1 MNSLEY
7 LGSSFNKKT
16 EELDKEK
23 IKKETYD
30 NKSKLNIVLFGATGV
45 GKSSLVNAV
54 FGDNIV
60 KSGVGEPITQ
70 FLEKIEIKSKGLTLW
85 DTKGIEAKDYETT
98 KEMLIQDIE
107 QGFEDALES
116 NDDDK
121 APHVVWLCIKESS
134 SRIEEREHDLLNIA
148 KKFGIPTVIVF
159 TDTQDENGEQFFKK
173 AKETIDS
180 RHEGFIK
187 DRYVRVN
194 SVAYPFRN
202 ETVPI
207 CGLKELLSL
216 TEDCFSDA
224 KNNAEKQRLQKYI
237 EALRMAQEVNMQV
250 KTDAMVESAN
260 LKIHVATLAAA
271 TVGTYPIPI
280 FMGAIHKKLVYMLNI
295 NFEVDNEDSYISNIN
310 SEIIKMIAVE
320 SNVSLGKGIFSIPL
334 RSVPIVNNLMAI
346 RLTQSLGRSYMNLLK
361 EYFDKE
367 KGKVV
372 FPNQSHFPLALFKF
386 NFEQEMKEF
395 KSKEGY
401 KNFFSS
407 V

>member
-1 MNSLEY
+1 MNYEKY
-7 LGSSFNKKT
+7 LGGSYN
-16 EELDKEK
+16 EETQEFDKEIAQEEVYNSK
-23 IKKETYD
+23 H
-30 NKSKLNIVLFGATGV
+30 KLNIVLFGATGV

-194 SVAYPFRN
+194 SVAFKFRGMS
-202 ETVPI
+202 VPVS
-207 CGLKELLSL
+207 GLEKLLEL
-216 TEDCFSDA
+216 TEDCLGDA
-224 KNNAEKQRLQKYI
+224 KKNTAEQRQNRI
-237 EALRMAQEVNMQV
+237 EALRKAQEVDMQ
-250 KTDAMVESAN
+250 KKLNAMISGARKKVHIASA
-260 LKIHVATLAAA
+260 AAA
-271 TVGTYPIPI
+271 TVGATPIPYADAPI
-280 FMGAIHKKLVYMLNI
+280 IAAIQSRLIYTLNSEFEIDEDNNKAVTMITNILGATAIAQVGKTIVTGALKFIPLAGSAIGGAI
-295 NFEVDNEDSYISNIN
+295 S
-310 SEIIKMIAVE
+310 A
-320 SNVSLGKGIFSIPL
+320 
-334 RSVPIVNNLMAI
+334 ATAAA
-346 RLTQSLGRSYMNLLK
+346 LTQAIGHAYIQVLVA
-361 EYFDKE
+361 YFDKE
-367 KGKVV
+367 TGKTIL
-372 FPNQSHFPLALFKF
+372 PEQTETAINMFKDIF
-386 NFEQEMKEF
+386 ADIVS
-395 KSKEGY
+395 SK
-401 KNFFSS
+401 
-407 V
+407 

>member
-194 SVAYPFRN
+194 SVAFKFRGMS
-202 ETVPI
+202 VPVS
-207 CGLKELLSL
+207 GLEKLLEL
-216 TEDCFSDA
+216 TEDCLGDA
-224 KNNAEKQRLQKYI
+224 KKNTAEQRQNRI
-237 EALRMAQEVNMQV
+237 EALRKAQEVDMQ
-250 KTDAMVESAN
+250 KKLNAMISGARKKVHIASA
-260 LKIHVATLAAA
+260 AAA
-271 TVGTYPIPI
+271 TVGATPIPYADAPI
-280 FMGAIHKKLVYMLNI
+280 IAAIQSRLIYTLNSEFEIDEDNNKAVAMITNILGATAIAQVGKTIVTGALKFIPLAGSAIGGAI
-295 NFEVDNEDSYISNIN
+295 S
-310 SEIIKMIAVE
+310 A
-320 SNVSLGKGIFSIPL
+320 
-334 RSVPIVNNLMAI
+334 ATAAA
-346 RLTQSLGRSYMNLLK
+346 LTQAIGHAYIQVLVA
-361 EYFDKE
+361 YFDKE
-367 KGKVV
+367 TGKTIL
-372 FPNQSHFPLALFKF
+372 PEQTETAINMFKDIF
-386 NFEQEMKEF
+386 ADI
-395 KSKEGY
+395 
-401 KNFFSS
+401 FSS
-407 V
+407 K